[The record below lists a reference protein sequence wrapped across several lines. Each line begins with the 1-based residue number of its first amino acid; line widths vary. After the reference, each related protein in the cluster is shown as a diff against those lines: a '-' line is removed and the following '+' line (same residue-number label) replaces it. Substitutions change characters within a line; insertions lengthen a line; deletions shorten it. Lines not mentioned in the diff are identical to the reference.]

1 MALTALL
8 FSASCGK
15 SMMQQG
21 NGSSYLIVDLLQA
34 APGAKTAVFSS
45 ALSSDVVTNVP
56 SGPSGVP
63 THFDDMGQVTL
74 RMALK
79 DTVSGL
85 TPTDSNAITIT
96 SYHVDFEPT
105 TVGAAVPSSFDGAL
119 TGTITATGA
128 ALSFVLVHAQAKIL
142 PPLSELANT
151 SSSIMTAAHVIFY
164 GHDQAGH
171 AVSVTASISVVFAD
185 WADPS

>member
-56 SGPSGVP
+56 SGPTGVP

-85 TPTDSNAITIT
+85 TPTDTNAITIT
-96 SYHVDFEPT
+96 SYHVDFEPA

-128 ALSFVLVHAQAKIL
+128 TLSFVLVHAQAKIL